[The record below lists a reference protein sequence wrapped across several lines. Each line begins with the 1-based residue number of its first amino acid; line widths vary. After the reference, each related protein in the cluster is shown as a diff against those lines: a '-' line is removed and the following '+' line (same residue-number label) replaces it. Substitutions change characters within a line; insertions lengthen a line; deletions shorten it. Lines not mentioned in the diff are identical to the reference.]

1 MSKIREFLFT
11 LLKDER
17 GMMVGLVSV
26 VAVAGWGLAL
36 ASMGGSGGLEEKL
49 LAAEADLTVTKAEV
63 SKMSAEIAAAREV
76 QQGIQEATASLAD
89 MARQLESD
97 RGELAVL
104 TLKIDA
110 AKARLDTLR
119 AEAKERQDLV
129 ADAAPSYRTTTR
141 ARVRAAP
148 TTESKE
154 VAMVPAGT
162 PLVVLGSVE
171 DGVWYRVGHV
181 GFMHRDLLTPAS
193 SAPRQ

>member
-1 MSKIREFLFT
+1 MSNFREFLAN
-11 LLKDER
+11 LWKDER
-17 GMMVGLVSV
+17 GMMVGLVGV

-36 ASMGGSGGLEEKL
+36 ASMGGSGDLEEKL
-49 LAAEADLTVTKAEV
+49 LAAEAHLTVTKAEL
-63 SKMSAEIAAAREV
+63 SKASAEIAAAREV
-76 QQGIQEATASLAD
+76 QQGVQEATASLAD

-171 DGVWYRVGHV
+171 DGVWYRVGRV

>member
-1 MSKIREFLFT
+1 MSNFREFLAN
-11 LLKDER
+11 LWKDER
-17 GMMVGLVSV
+17 GMMVGLVGV

-36 ASMGGSGGLEEKL
+36 ASMGGSGDLEEKL
-49 LAAEADLTVTKAEV
+49 LAAEAHLTVTKAEL
-63 SKMSAEIAAAREV
+63 SKASAEIAAAREV
-76 QQGIQEATASLAD
+76 QQGVQEATASLAD

-110 AKARLDTLR
+110 AKARLDPLR

-171 DGVWYRVGHV
+171 DGVWYRVGRV

-193 SAPRQ
+193 SAPSQ

>member
-1 MSKIREFLFT
+1 MSNFREFLAK
-11 LLKDER
+11 LWKDER
-17 GMMVGLVSV
+17 GMMVGLVGV

-36 ASMGGSGGLEEKL
+36 ASMGGSGDLEEKL

-63 SKMSAEIAAAREV
+63 SKMSAELATAREV
-76 QQGIQEATASLAD
+76 QQDIQEATASLSD
-89 MARQLESD
+89 MAKQLESD
-97 RGELAVL
+97 QGELAAL

-110 AKARLDTLR
+110 AKARLGTLQ
-119 AEAKERQDLV
+119 AEPNERQDLV
-129 ADAAPSYRTTTR
+129 ADAAPSYRTTTK

-162 PLVVLGSVE
+162 PLVVLDSVA
-171 DGVWYRVGHV
+171 DGPWYKVGHV

-193 SAPRQ
+193 SAPSQ

>member
-1 MSKIREFLFT
+1 MSNFREFLAK
-11 LLKDER
+11 LWKDER
-17 GMMVGLVSV
+17 GMMVGLVGV

-36 ASMGGSGGLEEKL
+36 ASMGGSGDLEEKL

-63 SKMSAEIAAAREV
+63 SKMSAELATAREV
-76 QQGIQEATASLAD
+76 QRDIQEATASLSD
-89 MARQLESD
+89 MAKQLESD
-97 RGELAVL
+97 QGELAAL

-110 AKARLDTLR
+110 AKARLGTPQ
-119 AEAKERQDLV
+119 AEPNERQDLV
-129 ADAAPSYRTTTR
+129 ADAAPSYRTTTK

-162 PLVVLGSVE
+162 PLVVLDSVA
-171 DGVWYRVGHV
+171 DGPWYKVGQV

-193 SAPRQ
+193 SVPSQ

>member
-1 MSKIREFLFT
+1 MSNFREFLAK
-11 LLKDER
+11 LWKDDR
-17 GMMVGLVSV
+17 GRRVGLIGV
-26 VAVAGWGLAL
+26 VAVAGWGLSL
-36 ASMGGSGGLEEKL
+36 ASMGGSGDLEEKL

-63 SKMSAEIAAAREV
+63 SKMSAELATAREV
-76 QQGIQEATASLAD
+76 QRDIQEATASLSD
-89 MARQLESD
+89 MAKRLESD
-97 RGELAVL
+97 QGELAAL

-110 AKARLDTLR
+110 AKARLGTLR
-119 AEAKERQDLV
+119 AEAKVRQDLV
-129 ADAAPSYRTTTR
+129 ADAAPSYRTTTK

-162 PLVVLGSVE
+162 PLVVLESVQ

-193 SAPRQ
+193 SAPSQ

>member
-76 QQGIQEATASLAD
+76 QQGIQEATTSLSD
-89 MARQLESD
+89 MAKQLESD
-97 RGELAVL
+97 QVELAAL

-110 AKARLDTLR
+110 VKARLGTLR
-119 AEAKERQDLV
+119 AEAAVPDVHVVGPARDDADHVLLRHRSSGSTWRAERWASRHSRSV
-129 ADAAPSYRTTTR
+129 KGASTSAPFLRPSRQ
-141 ARVRAAP
+141 
-148 TTESKE
+148 
-154 VAMVPAGT
+154 
-162 PLVVLGSVE
+162 
-171 DGVWYRVGHV
+171 
-181 GFMHRDLLTPAS
+181 TPATAS
-193 SAPRQ
+193 G

>member
-1 MSKIREFLFT
+1 MSNFREFLAK
-11 LLKDER
+11 LWKDER
-17 GMMVGLVSV
+17 GMMVGLVGV

-36 ASMGGSGGLEEKL
+36 ASMGGSGDLEEKL
-49 LAAEADLTVTKAEV
+49 LAAEAHLTVTKAEL
-63 SKMSAEIAAAREV
+63 SKASTEIAAAREV
-76 QQGIQEATASLAD
+76 QQGVQEATASLAD

-110 AKARLDTLR
+110 AKGRLDMLR

-171 DGVWYRVGHV
+171 DGVWYRVGRV

-193 SAPRQ
+193 SAPSQ